1 MYIEFH
7 LLQNFV
13 PSNLNRDDT
22 GAPKDCIFGG
32 FRRARISSQCQKKSI
47 RDYPVFSQVIGNLK
61 GDIGVRTKRLANA
74 LHEKLLLQDKI
85 KIEQEGQREVVS
97 RRVAQ
102 NIIKC
107 IGLGFPTDNNT
118 EELQDYSKTQYLL
131 FLGNEEISD
140 LVNLAVSDNYWPAMS
155 LEMNVE
161 LKDVKGKAKNAKTL
175 KEEREKL
182 FRDGALEKC
191 FDETTFAK
199 IKGMQNAFKNVVSKE
214 RIKNNSFAADIALF
228 GRMIADNSNMNVDA
242 ACQMAHAISTNEVEM
257 KMDFFTAVDDL
268 LPDDTQGSDMMGI
281 VEFNSA
287 CYYRYARIDLNILK
301 TNLGCSTDPK
311 KKNESYDP
319 EIVKAAIEGFL
330 IGIVE
335 ATPTGMRNS
344 TGHFNP
350 PSYIRAL
357 VRSSGA
363 PWNLANAFVQPVR
376 AKSEEGGDLI
386 NTSVKRLENYISG
399 LTDAFGKDSIKAD
412 LITSHSLIKRPA
424 TDVNLKEMIKEVKN
438 AITEEVR
445 N

>member
-32 FRRARISSQCQKKSI
+32 FRRARISSQCQKKSV
-47 RDYPVFSQVIGNLK
+47 RDYPVFSQVIGSLK
-61 GDIGVRTKRLANA
+61 GDIGVRTKRLTNA
-74 LHEKLLLQDKI
+74 FYEKLMLQDKL
-85 KIEQEGQREVVS
+85 KIEQEGQREIVS

-107 IGLGFPTDNNT
+107 VGLGFPTDNNT

-131 FLGNEEISD
+131 FFGKEEIAD

-155 LEMNVE
+155 QEMEVE
-161 LKDVKGKAKNAKTL
+161 LKDAKGKVKNAKTL
-175 KEEREKL
+175 KGEREKL
-182 FRDGALEKC
+182 FTDATLKSNFGEQ
-191 FDETTFAK
+191 
-199 IKGMQNAFKNVVSKE
+199 IKGMQTAFKNVVSKK
-214 RIKNNSFAADIALF
+214 RIENNSFAVDIALF
-228 GRMIADNSNMNVDA
+228 GRMIADNNNMNVDA
-242 ACQMAHAISTNEVEM
+242 ACQMAHAISTNEMEM

-330 IGIVE
+330 IGLVE
-335 ATPTGMRNS
+335 ATPR
-344 TGHFNP
+344 
-350 PSYIRAL
+350 RL
-357 VRSSGA
+357 
-363 PWNLANAFVQPVR
+363 
-376 AKSEEGGDLI
+376 SENRI
-386 NTSVKRLENYISG
+386 LE
-399 LTDAFGKDSIKAD
+399 
-412 LITSHSLIKRPA
+412 
-424 TDVNLKEMIKEVKN
+424 
-438 AITEEVR
+438 
-445 N
+445 